1 VVEAVRSALVIVTCL
16 IAAACSATGP
26 DLRPRESGFAIGAGV
41 VDPYEDGKRHLA
53 DGRYQ
58 LATERFGQAL
68 ANDRRS
74 LHALNGLAVA
84 YTRLG
89 RFDIAETYFER
100 ALQIDAT
107 SALTLNNY
115 GWSLVEQ
122 GRLREAKPFLELALH
137 RAAEADVPVV
147 AANIESM
154 GQARPPALIA
164 ALEKGSPPEAASG
177 HRFIRL
183 AANVYRLETNAGLG
197 GPPEPATVA
206 DDAPLSQMALRRHP
220 AAVVSPEEA
229 RRRAEPIIDSLAG
242 TEGIGLASAAQASAE
257 HSAAVAPDLDPPV
270 SRQFDDA
277 PLESRPEPVPASE
290 AAAILPGEK
299 T

>member
-1 VVEAVRSALVIVTCL
+1 MRSALVIVTCI

-26 DLRPRESGFAIGAGV
+26 DPRPRASGFAVSGGV
-41 VDPYEDGKRHLA
+41 VNPYEDGKSHLA
-53 DGRYQ
+53 AGRYQ

-74 LHALNGLAVA
+74 VDALNGLAIA

-89 RFDIAETYFER
+89 RFDTAQTYFER

-107 SALTLNNY
+107 SAVTLNNY
-115 GWSLVEQ
+115 GWSLLEQ
-122 GRLREAKPFLELALH
+122 GRLREARPFLELALQ

-147 AANIESM
+147 AANVESM
-154 GQARPPALIA
+154 GQARPSALIA
-164 ALEKGSPPEAASG
+164 ALEKGSPPEAAFG
-177 HRFIRL
+177 QRFIRL
-183 AANVYRLETNAGLG
+183 AANVYRLETDAGLD
-197 GPPEPATVA
+197 GPPEPTTVA
-206 DDAPLSQMALRRHP
+206 DDAPASQIALRQHP
-220 AAVVSPEEA
+220 AAVAPPEEA
-229 RRRAEPIIDSLAG
+229 QHRAETTIDSLAMAQ
-242 TEGIGLASAAQASAE
+242 GIGMAGAAQAAAE
-257 HSAAVAPDLDPPV
+257 QSPAAEPDLDPPV

-277 PLESRPEPVPASE
+277 PLESRPEPVPASG

>member
-1 VVEAVRSALVIVTCL
+1 MRSALVIVTCL

-26 DLRPRESGFAIGAGV
+26 DPRPLESGFAVAAGV

-53 DGRYQ
+53 AGRYK

-74 LHALNGLAVA
+74 LDALNGLAIA

-89 RFDIAETYFER
+89 RFEIAQTYFER

-122 GRLREAKPFLELALH
+122 GRLREAKPFLEQARH
-137 RAAEADVPVV
+137 RAAQADAPIV
-147 AANIESM
+147 AANIESV

-164 ALEKGSPPEAASG
+164 ALEKGPPEAVSG
-177 HRFIRL
+177 HRLIRL
-183 AANVYRLETNAGLG
+183 AANRYRLDTNAGLV
-197 GPPEPATVA
+197 GPPAPATVA
-206 DDAPLSQMALRRHP
+206 DDGPFSEVALRQPP
-220 AAVVSPEEA
+220 AALVSLEQAPPRPEATIDSSVVA
-229 RRRAEPIIDSLAG
+229 RGTGPADAAPASAGQFPAAEP
-242 TEGIGLASAAQASAE
+242 
-257 HSAAVAPDLDPPV
+257 APDLPV
-270 SRQFDDA
+270 SGRSDDA
-277 PLESRPEPVPASE
+277 PLEGRPEPVPAAE
-290 AAAILPGEK
+290 AAATLPGDN

>member
-1 VVEAVRSALVIVTCL
+1 VEEAVRSALVIVTCL

-26 DLRPRESGFAIGAGV
+26 DPRPRESGFAIAAGV
-41 VDPYEDGKRHLA
+41 ADPYEDGKRHLA
-53 DGRYQ
+53 AGRYP

-68 ANDRRS
+68 AKDRRS
-74 LHALNGLAVA
+74 LDALNGLAIA

-89 RFDIAETYFER
+89 RFEIAQTYFER

-107 SALTLNNY
+107 SAVTLNNY

-122 GRLREAKPFLELALH
+122 GRLREARPFLELALRH
-137 RAAEADVPVV
+137 AAEADAPVV

-154 GQARPPALIA
+154 GQARPSALIT
-164 ALEKGSPPEAASG
+164 ALQSGSPAEPGAG
-177 HRFIRL
+177 QRFIRL

-197 GPPEPATVA
+197 DLPEPATAA
-206 DDAPLSQMALRRHP
+206 DDVPSSQTALRQHP
-220 AAVVSPEEA
+220 AAVASPDEA
-229 RRRAEPIIDSLAG
+229 PRRAETATGSLAG
-242 TEGIGLASAAQASAE
+242 AEGIGLAGAAPAAAE
-257 HSAAVAPDLDPPV
+257 QFPAAAADLDRPI
-270 SRQFDDA
+270 SRPSDDA
-277 PLESRPEPVPASE
+277 PPESRPEPVPAPG